1 MNNKTFTPKYDNDL
15 IPKWY
20 FEQTIDKEI
29 FMVGEI
35 RTIMGSIIPE
45 GWLLCNGDEISRTR
59 YKKLY
64 NVIGTLYGTGDGV
77 STFNLPEY
85 EDEISVLGYKIIKY

>member
-35 RTIMGSIIPE
+35 RTITS
-45 GWLLCNGDEISRTR
+45 S
-59 YKKLY
+59 
-64 NVIGTLYGTGDGV
+64 
-77 STFNLPEY
+77 
-85 EDEISVLGYKIIKY
+85 